1 MSAPKIIAIALTA
14 FVMLATNSLAQQNFQ
29 KLPQRY
35 EANKPVANATTQAGA
50 NSADSQ
56 LAACLIV
63 DNQGE
68 IALGK
73 LAEQKSKDNDVKQFA
88 QQMVKEHTDFMQKLE
103 RFATEQGAGAAQANS
118 AVQNMANATQP
129 MGSQPLN
136 LVSLKQQIGQK
147 CLEMTQQELGKYD
160 GIQFDKWY
168 VGQQIGAHM
177 QVLAELEVFR
187 NQASPELAS
196 LLDKGIA
203 TTKTHLEQAKTLEK
217 SLNQVSQK

>member
-1 MSAPKIIAIALTA
+1 MSAPKTIAIALAA
-14 FVMLATNSLAQQNFQ
+14 FVMLAVDSFAQQNI
-29 KLPQRY
+29 PQRRQ
-35 EANKPVANATTQAGA
+35 ADKPVISNSSQAGA

-103 RFATEQGAGAAQANS
+103 RFAAEQGQGAAAQSNS
-118 AVQNMANATQP
+118 AVQNMASATQP
-129 MGSQPLN
+129 MGSQQLN
-136 LVSLKQQIGQK
+136 LASLKQQIGQK
-147 CLEMTQQELGKYD
+147 CLEMTQQELERKD
-160 GIQFDKWY
+160 GAEFDKCY
-168 VGQQIGAHM
+168 VGQQVGAHVA
-177 QVLAELEVFR
+177 VLAELEVFR

-196 LLDKGIA
+196 LLDKGIQ
-203 TTKTHLEQAKTLEK
+203 TTKTHLEHAKTIAKSLEK
-217 SLNQVSQK
+217 ASVH

>member
-1 MSAPKIIAIALTA
+1 MSASRTTAVALVA
-14 FVMLATNSLAQQNFQ
+14 SAMLVTNSFAQQNM
-29 KLPQRY
+29 PQRH
-35 EANKPVANATTQAGA
+35 EANKPVVNTTTQAGA

-56 LAACLIV
+56 LAGCLIV

-73 LAEQKSKDNDVKQFA
+73 LAEQKTKNNDVKQFA
-88 QQMVKEHTDFMQKLE
+88 QQMVKDHTDFMQKLE
-103 RFATEQGAGAAQANS
+103 QFAGEQGQTAATQSNPGM
-118 AVQNMANATQP
+118 QNMASAAQP

-136 LVSLKQQIGQK
+136 LASLKQQIGQK

-160 GIQFDKWY
+160 GAQFDKCY

-196 LLDKGIA
+196 LLDKGIQ
-203 TTKTHLEQAKTLEK
+203 TTKTHLEHAKTIAK
-217 SLNQVSQK
+217 SLEQASAK

>member
-1 MSAPKIIAIALTA
+1 MSASKTIALALAVSAT
-14 FVMLATNSLAQQNFQ
+14 LATNSFAQQNM
-29 KLPQRY
+29 PQRH
-35 EANKPVANATTQAGA
+35 EVNKPVVKVTTQAGA

-56 LAACLIV
+56 LAGCLIV

-68 IALGK
+68 IALGQ
-73 LAEQKSKDNDVKQFA
+73 LAEQKTKNNEVKQFA
-88 QQMVKEHTDFMQKLE
+88 QMMVKDHTDFMQKLE
-103 RFATEQGAGAAQANS
+103 KFAGEQKHSNAAQLNP
-118 AVQNMANATQP
+118 AVQNVDSATQP

-136 LVSLKQQIGQK
+136 LASLKQQIGQK

-160 GIQFDKWY
+160 GVQFDKWY

-196 LLDKGIA
+196 LLDKGIQ
-203 TTKTHLEQAKTLEK
+203 TTKTHLEHAKTLEN
-217 SLNQVSQK
+217 SLNQASTQK